1 MEEELFFDTDVK
13 TSQLIN
19 VLEEEMLSNPDK
31 WSNYYTGTK
40 NEQYIKRKYSF
51 SDRCRYYMPLE
62 KTQMAKDLLIKN
74 LNSLSEI
81 PLNIVSQYMPIQY
94 TKIRE
99 GLLDNNAEA
108 LLKDR
113 ITNTLDEYLYATH
126 QEELAH

>member
-1 MEEELFFDTDVK
+1 
-13 TSQLIN
+13 
-19 VLEEEMLSNPDK
+19 
-31 WSNYYTGTK
+31 
-40 NEQYIKRKYSF
+40 
-51 SDRCRYYMPLE
+51 MPLE

-126 QEELAH
+126 QELAH